1 MGWKINVK
9 GQKLLIVTPSLPE
22 SFPFVSCNNGYTYI
36 KFTGENFKR
45 YSYKEWRKGVE
56 ARGYFVETFDSL
68 FGGLLIEVA
77 SNTFLFKGSVIKAS
91 SLSNFLKEFGYR
103 KPQDKLDRGLLKCE
117 DLKSVVLDLVNNPY
131 KRKHVQK
138 QRKQSRNTKKYAYNG
153 VEYRSLSE
161 LGRVLGIPRSTL
173 CSRIN
178 DCGMSIDEAVK
189 SVGTRSVGS
198 VDHLGNSFK
207 TKASMCEYWGVD
219 PDTFGHRVK
228 RGWSLKEALT
238 GKKYK
243 SKQK

>member
-1 MGWKINVK
+1 MGWKINVR

-22 SFPFVSCNNGYTYI
+22 SLPFVSSNNGYTCI
-36 KFTGENFKR
+36 NFTGENSKR
-45 YSYKEWRKGVE
+45 YSYGEWRKGVE
-56 ARGYFVETFDSL
+56 TRGYIVETFDSL
-68 FGGLLIEVA
+68 FGSLLVEVA

-91 SLSNFLKEFGYR
+91 SISNFLKEFGYR
-103 KPQDKLDRGLLKCE
+103 KPHDILDRRLSKGE
-117 DLKSVVLDLVNNPY
+117 DPKSVVLDLVNNPY
-131 KRKHVQK
+131 KRKQI
-138 QRKQSRNTKKYAYNG
+138 QNRRKHPRNTKKYAYNG

-161 LGRVLGIPRSTL
+161 LGRVLGISRSTL
-173 CSRIN
+173 YSRIK
-178 DCGMSIDEAVK
+178 DYGMSIDEAVK

-198 VDHLGNSFK
+198 IDHLGNSFK

-243 SKQK
+243 